1 VCVQAVSGTVIA
13 HYLHSFISPHF
24 GCQTVN
30 TAGGRVYTDTYWMHS
45 AITAV

>member
-24 GCQTVN
+24 GCTVN
-30 TAGGRVYTDTYWMHS
+30 TAGGRVYTDTYCMHS